1 MTRCRF
7 LLLGAGFFARK
18 WLEALKARDDCEV
31 IGVASRTRIMA
42 EDLQRDFALSGATLY
57 AGWE

>member
-18 WLEALKARDDCEV
+18 WLEAMKARDDCEV
-31 IGVASRTRIMA
+31 IGVASRGRLN
-42 EDLQRDFALSGATLY
+42 ERSDGLTLADKP
-57 AGWE
+57 AG